1 MTDTVKIGT
10 IMVQDNAPMPNSL
23 VGAQPYS
30 GGWSVVTDPNRS
42 QLGRELEGA
51 GWIVSDTA
59 GEMRTAGFGLNR
71 ETMIRN
77 AVVQAIKAA
86 KLWAF
91 KCLELTEITRKSLL
105 GMSFIRIAVRGKH
118 IQISPCFE
126 NVGESR

>member
-1 MTDTVKIGT
+1 VTETVRIGT

-23 VGAQPYS
+23 VGAQAYS

-51 GWIVSDTA
+51 GWTVSDTA
-59 GEMRTAGFGLNR
+59 GEMRTTSFGLNQ
-71 ETMIRN
+71 ETVIRN

-91 KCLELTEITRKSLL
+91 NCLEVTEVTRKSLL
-105 GMSFIRIAVRGKH
+105 GMSFIEIAIRGKH
-118 IQISPCFE
+118 IQVSPCFE